1 MDKTAVLSSVGDA
14 DSNKPSS
21 VLGTLQSQTC
31 YDLPAK
37 PMWTQEDTLLIFSP
51 PGLCASNKVLYHNSH
66 TLTPHTWILL
76 YFLFCFL
83 CLHQARLAGRG
94 LFFSTCPFVHL
105 SGKHKIN
112 EPVLMPIGTNDPRL
126 TVRVTRSKVEVTK
139 AKYRFSGLVTSLL
152 TPWVK

>member
-1 MDKTAVLSSVGDA
+1 MPTVINLRQFLVLVHYRVKLAMIFRQNQCGRRKTHFLSSVLLVF
-14 DSNKPSS
+14 
-21 VLGTLQSQTC
+21 VLPTRYYTIIRTHLHHIREFC
-31 YDLPAK
+31 Y
-37 PMWTQEDTLLIFSP
+37 IF
-51 PGLCASNKVLYHNSH
+51 
-66 TLTPHTWILL
+66 
-76 YFLFCFL
+76 FFCFL

-152 TPWVK
+152 TPLVK